1 MVNEV
6 GETPGQEK
14 INMAPACC
22 KIEAVVGVDERGQIL
37 LPKEIRDRA
46 GIGPGDKLAVV
57 GFEDQGALC
66 CISLFKVEDLTDMVK
81 TRMQPLMMNLFN
93 T

>member
-6 GETPGQEK
+6 KENQGQGK
-14 INMAPACC
+14 TKMAAACC
-22 KIEAVVGVDERGQIL
+22 KIEAVVSVDERGQIL

-46 GIGPGDKLAVV
+46 GIRAGEKLAVV

-81 TRMQPLMMNLFN
+81 TRMQPIMMNLFD